1 MDTSL
6 KKTQNWQLMHGKKIQ
21 RYFHKCNAMFQ
32 LYSLLEWLKLK
43 LIETPSV
50 GENTANENFYI
61 ETVN

>member
-21 RYFHKCNAMFQ
+21 RYFHKCNTMFQ

-50 GENTANENFYI
+50 GKKTANENFYI